1 MHGPYTCTQTDGCHA
16 RYFLFFSS
24 SPSFFSREEHK
35 SSFPAYFFFPSFFS
49 VSSQLNLALYF
60 HDNTQRNCN
69 QRTVPALLC
78 NIFEPRCVEYFANTL
93 HKSFFAEILKLSR
106 MEGYSAW
113 KKFWKIERFENY
125 SIKIRSQY
133 LVDTKYKE

>member
-1 MHGPYTCTQTDGCHA
+1 MARVRVHRRTDATQDTF
-16 RYFLFFSS
+16 YFFFPPPLFF
-24 SPSFFSREEHK
+24 
-35 SSFPAYFFFPSFFS
+35 YFFFPSFFS

-93 HKSFFAEILKLSR
+93 HKSFFAEILKLSG

-113 KKFWKIERFENY
+113 KKFWKIEKCENY